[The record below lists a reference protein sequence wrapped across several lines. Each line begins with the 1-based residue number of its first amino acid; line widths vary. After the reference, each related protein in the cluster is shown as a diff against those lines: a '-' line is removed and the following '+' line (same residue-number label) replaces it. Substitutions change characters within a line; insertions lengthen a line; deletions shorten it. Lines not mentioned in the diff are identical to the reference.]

1 MPHPP
6 AWATPTD
13 HAELADVMFDA
24 VRNGPSL
31 YTDAQRKSL
40 AAKPLSVV
48 LPRTRS
54 GAQAA
59 QTQSYN
65 SGPLAGPF
73 LLALL
78 PPQREMRVRSGPYGL
93 WSSA

>member
-40 AAKPLSVV
+40 AAKPLSIA

-54 GAQAA
+54 GAYAV

-65 SGPLAGPF
+65 SGPLVRGF
-73 LLALL
+73 LLVL
-78 PPQREMRVRSGPYGL
+78 VRAGF
-93 WSSA
+93 